1 MLILKHKSDSASVN
15 FLFRFMIVLVRK
27 MKIVFVDNERQ
38 QLDTLKA
45 YTERFAREN
54 NVKINAEYFDNPFD
68 LLEHFDGDYDGIF
81 LDINMPVM
89 DGMTAARRIREI
101 DSKVNLVFITNLA
114 QYAID
119 GYKVFALD
127 YVLKPVNYFQF
138 SLELQRL
145 GNKGE
150 TADDSLLIKTKESIK
165 KIPTE
170 SILFC
175 DIFKHEVTVFT
186 AKGDYSFR
194 GSLKDIE
201 EKVDP
206 KVFVRCNSG
215 ILVNLSHVTE
225 ISDNCAV
232 LTNGRRVEISRLRKK
247 DFLDALTSYVNN

>member
-1 MLILKHKSDSASVN
+1 
-15 FLFRFMIVLVRK
+15 
-27 MKIVFVDNERQ
+27 MKIVFIDNERA
-38 QLDTLKA
+38 QLSALKEF
-45 YTERFAREN
+45 TERFEREN
-54 NVKINAEYFDNPFD
+54 NLKISANYLDNPFD
-68 LLEHFDGDYDGIF
+68 LLENYSGDYDGIF

-89 DGMTAARRIREI
+89 DGMSAARRIREM
-101 DSKVNLVFITNLA
+101 DSKVNLIFITNLA

-145 GNKGE
+145 ENKKE
-150 TADDSLLIKTKESIK
+150 PIDDSILIKTKEALK
-165 KIPTE
+165 KIPVE
-170 SILFC
+170 EILFC

-186 AKGDYSFR
+186 TKGNYSFR

-206 KVFVRCNSG
+206 KTFVRCNSG
-215 ILVNLSHVTE
+215 ILVNLAHVTE

-232 LTNGRRVEISRLRKK
+232 LNNGRRVEISRLRKK
-247 DFLDALTSYVNN
+247 DFLDALTSYINS